1 MPGPALSTYHVVTR
15 LIPQQVS
22 GFSSECILTSF
33 DITYTPF
40 PCCLVSHNPSPVWCL
55 HLLPPCHPHPM
66 AENGGGAVTRRLR
79 NLGEAA
85 GSLSSCRLSVEKR
98 RGSRIPLFLQAL
110 GGKAPGRSGP
120 LDPVGTMDFTWVP
133 PVLPTPGSPRGR
145 QGAWG
150 SEAGLGLGTDTPAVC
165 TLMR

>member
-66 AENGGGAVTRRLR
+66 AENGGGAVTHRLR
-79 NLGEAA
+79 NLAEAA

-98 RGSRIPLFLQAL
+98 QVDLGLLTLWAPWISHGSLLSFQHPE
-110 GGKAPGRSGP
+110 APGAGRA
-120 LDPVGTMDFTWVP
+120 
-133 PVLPTPGSPRGR
+133 PGEVK
-145 QGAWG
+145 QA
-150 SEAGLGLGTDTPAVC
+150 
-165 TLMR
+165 